1 MDDAILPG
9 RGFVMPRGSVYLS
22 KRDDLVKL
30 STLGLPVQVEARQS
44 FHWSVPVAT
53 EQMRR
58 ILAEEGTPSTF

>member
-1 MDDAILPG
+1 
-9 RGFVMPRGSVYLS
+9 MPRGSVYLS